1 MSPSNHSLR
10 LPSPA
15 PRRGFTLLEVEV
27 ALIVLAI
34 ALAGLC
40 PLLVMQSRQLS
51 SLETQLSPKTTY
63 YLGPSNDAWV
73 QKLGASASL
82 LTSDPGP
89 PPAAAVTLSD
99 NGDSLY
105 AESGSNWTSQSD
117 STAYRGSYRIAAAGD
132 GSDTAT
138 WTFSGLT
145 PGWYDVQATWVSRSD
160 RGTNVPYTIL
170 DGINPVGNVTVD
182 QTAVSL
188 TPGQVTW
195 NDLGT
200 FLITGDVLVVQ
211 VTDAANGSVIA
222 DAVRV
227 LPIRNV
233 VQVGSLERSLTSEQM
248 TAHVTVTQRVPSR

>member
-1 MSPSNHSLR
+1 MSPSSHCLR
-10 LPSPA
+10 LPSPK
-15 PRRGFTLLEVEV
+15 RRCGFTLLEVEV

-51 SLETQLSPKTTY
+51 RMETQLSPHNTY
-63 YLGPSNDAWV
+63 YLGPSNDLWV
-73 QKLGASASL
+73 QKLGASAWL

-117 STAYRGSYRIAAAGD
+117 ATAYSGSYRLAAAGT

-138 WTFSGLT
+138 WTFSGLA

-170 DGINPVGNVTVD
+170 DGANPVGNISAD

-188 TPGQVTW
+188 APGQVTW

-200 FLITGDVLVVQ
+200 FLITGNVLAVQ
-211 VTDAANGSVIA
+211 VSDAANGAVVA

-233 VQVGSLERSLTSEQM
+233 VQIGSLERSLSSEQM
-248 TAHVTVTQRVPSR
+248 TAHVTVTQQVPSP